1 MAETSLDLELRPATL
16 ADAPIVADLESTRDP
31 SDERDPVLMRHW
43 WVVSDATETCRGG
56 SPWRAG
62 RRLLSLGTGYD
73 PKQSGS
79 GRFGWLRPVLRS
91 EAWAAGRFDAMV
103 EIGEDWL
110 RSEGAAT
117 AVFRTRETFTAEIE
131 VVRRRGY
138 EETRRSR
145 LSELDLVNR
154 RDHVI
159 STAEKTR
166 TIMAAQGVRLLTLAE
181 DGDPDKLPRLHRMML
196 ESEQDIPTTEPM
208 RIPTLEEWM
217 HEWLGNPAIR
227 EDRFWIAREG
237 EDIVGMSV
245 LGYPVVRG
253 VPWTSMTGTARR
265 VRGRGIARAVKY
277 QSVAQAARA
286 RRSARAHEQRW

>member
-1 MAETSLDLELRPATL
+1 
-16 ADAPIVADLESTRDP
+16 
-31 SDERDPVLMRHW
+31 
-43 WVVSDATETCRGG
+43 
-56 SPWRAG
+56 
-62 RRLLSLGTGYD
+62 
-73 PKQSGS
+73 
-79 GRFGWLRPVLRS
+79 
-91 EAWAAGRFDAMV
+91 
-103 EIGEDWL
+103 
-110 RSEGAAT
+110 
-117 AVFRTRETFTAEIE
+117 
-131 VVRRRGY
+131 
-138 EETRRSR
+138 
-145 LSELDLVNR
+145 VNR

-277 QSVAQAARA
+277 QSVAQAAQLGV
-286 RRSARAHEQRW
+286 QRVRTNNDGDNAPILHLNEVMGYRPLGYIIEMHQELTS